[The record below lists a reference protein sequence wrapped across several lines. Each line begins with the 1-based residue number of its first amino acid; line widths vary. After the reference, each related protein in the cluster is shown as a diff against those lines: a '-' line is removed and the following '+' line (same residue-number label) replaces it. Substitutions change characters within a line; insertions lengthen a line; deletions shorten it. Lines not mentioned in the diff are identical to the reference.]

1 MTPENGN
8 GNGIVIIGTGQ
19 GGFQLAASLRQEG
32 YQGSITMIG
41 DEPGL
46 PYQRPPLS
54 KAYLNDGRLE
64 AIQLRPDSF
73 YERNA
78 IRLMTPKRA
87 IRLDR
92 QEKTVETLT
101 GELLGYDHLVLATG
115 ARNAIPP
122 IAGLDA
128 ANVFGLRTASDA
140 DRLRDSLGVKRRIVV
155 IGGGFIGL
163 EFAAVATSGGHD
175 VTVVE
180 AGSRLMARA
189 VSPAM
194 SEHFRAFHETLGTRI
209 VLGTGAGG
217 ITIGADESAVG
228 VILADG
234 TDLPCDMIQLA
245 AGVRPNVEL
254 AAAAGLAVNNGIV
267 VDSTLLTEDPC
278 ISALGDCTAFPDP
291 VRGDLIRLE
300 SVQAASDQARIIA
313 KRLTGKPASYDAVP
327 WFWSDQGEWKLQ
339 IAGLGTGADEDIT
352 IEQAAARKLVFRFK
366 MGQLLAVETINCPGE
381 HMAARQLLRRS
392 QPITR
397 AMLEEW
403 QFDLGGLA
411 KALKELTG

>member
-1 MTPENGN
+1 VTPEN

-19 GGFQLAASLRQEG
+19 GGFQLAACLRQEG
-32 YQGSITMIG
+32 YQDSITMIG

-54 KAYLNDGRLE
+54 KAYLKDGRLE

-78 IRLMTPKRA
+78 IRLMTPERA

-92 QEKTVETLT
+92 QKKTVETLT
-101 GELLGYDHLVLATG
+101 GELIGYDQLVLATG

-128 ANVFGLRTASDA
+128 ANVFGLRTSSDA
-140 DRLRDSLGVKRRIVV
+140 DRLRDRLGVKRRIVV

-163 EFAAVATSGGHD
+163 EFAAVAASGGHD

-180 AGSRLMARA
+180 AASRLMARA

-194 SEHFRAFHETLGTRI
+194 SEHFRAFHEAHGTRI
-209 VLGTGAGG
+209 VLSKGAAGITTGADG
-217 ITIGADESAVG
+217 SAVG
-228 VILADG
+228 VTLADG
-234 TDLPCDMIQLA
+234 KELACDMILLA

-254 AAAAGLAVNNGIV
+254 AEAAGLTVNNGVV
-267 VDSTLLTEDPC
+267 VDATLVTQDPY
-278 ISALGDCTAFPDP
+278 ISSLGDCTAFPDP
-291 VRGDLIRLE
+291 VSGDLIRLE
-300 SVQAASDQARIIA
+300 SVQAASDQARTIA
-313 KRLTGKPASYDAVP
+313 RRLTGKPATYDAVP
-327 WFWSDQGEWKLQ
+327 WFWSDQSDWKLQ
-339 IAGLGTGADEDIT
+339 IAGLGTGADEDLAV
-352 IEQAAARKLVFRFK
+352 EQATGQKLVFRFK
-366 MGQLLAVETINCPGE
+366 MGQLLAVETINGPGE

-397 AMLEEW
+397 PMLEAR

>member
-1 MTPENGN
+1 MTLEND
-8 GNGIVIIGTGQ
+8 NGIVIIGTGQ
-19 GGFQLAASLRQEG
+19 GGFQLAACLRQEG
-32 YQGSITMIG
+32 YQGVITMIG
-41 DEPGL
+41 DEPDL

-54 KAYLNDGRLE
+54 KAYLKDGRLE
-64 AIQLRPDSF
+64 AIQLRPASF

-78 IRLMTPKRA
+78 IRLMIPERA

-92 QEKTVETLT
+92 QNKTVETLT
-101 GELLGYDHLVLATG
+101 GGSVGYDHLVLATG
-115 ARNAIPP
+115 ARNAVPP

-128 ANVFGLRTASDA
+128 ANVYGLRTSSDA
-140 DRLRDSLGVKRRIVV
+140 DRLRDRLAAPCQIVV

-163 EFAAVATSGGHD
+163 EFAAVAASGRHD

-180 AGSRLMARA
+180 AASRLMARA

-194 SEHFRAFHETLGTRI
+194 SEHFRVLHEALGTRI
-209 VLGTGAGG
+209 VLNTGAAGM
-217 ITIGADESAVG
+217 TIGSGGSAVG
-228 VILADG
+228 VTLADG
-234 TDLPCDMIQLA
+234 RDLPCDMILLA

-254 AAAAGLAVNNGIV
+254 AADAGLTVNNGIA
-267 VDSTLLTEDPC
+267 VDSTLLTEDTS
-278 ISALGDCTAFPDP
+278 ISALGDCAAFPDP
-291 VRGDLIRLE
+291 IDGNLIRLE

-313 KRLTGKPASYDAVP
+313 RRLTGKPAVYDAVP
-327 WFWSDQGEWKLQ
+327 WFWSDQADWKLQ
-339 IAGLGTGADEDIT
+339 IAGLGTGADEDIA
-352 IEQAAARKLVFRFK
+352 IEQAGSRKLVFRFK

-397 AMLEEW
+397 TILEERG
-403 QFDLGGLA
+403 FDLGGLA